1 MARQRE
7 RNTLED
13 TRRETTP
20 SRSQRKRDSTA
31 LQKLGEEL
39 TLLGAS
45 ELDRMP
51 LSENLREAVREWRRI
66 HSHEGRRRQLQYI
79 GRLMREEADP
89 AAVTAALEA
98 RRQGRSAETQVFRH
112 LERLRDEL
120 VEAEEPG
127 LLCAGFGERA
137 DEVRRLALRARE
149 ERRIGAPP
157 RAFRAL
163 FRLLRELETP
173 AVDAK

>member
-1 MARQRE
+1 MARHRE
-7 RNTLED
+7 RNALADAE
-13 TRRETTP
+13 REATP
-20 SRSQRKRDSTA
+20 SRSQRKRDSIA

-45 ELDRMP
+45 ELERMP
-51 LSENLREAVREWRRI
+51 LSAPLKAAVQEWRRI
-66 HSHEGRRRQLQYI
+66 PSHEGRRRQLQYI
-79 GRLMREEADP
+79 GRLMREEEDP
-89 AAVTAALEA
+89 TAVAVALEA
-98 RRQGRSAETQVFRH
+98 RRQGRSAETQAFRH

-120 VEAEEPG
+120 VEAADPG

-137 DEVRRLALRARE
+137 DEVRRLAVRARE
-149 ERRIGAPP
+149 ERRDGAPP

-173 AVDAK
+173 TAGES